1 MCVFVRLFVLVCF
14 ILSLF
19 FAVCVRQVEL
29 TQDEVSKVAGQLCR
43 LQSEMEALG
52 GQLTGRVDHSY
63 LAPSSPLKTAQ
74 ARKGKT
80 ADPWG
85 IRGAAPASP
94 MLLRTSLSELEVR
107 SPAMHHVKWDLIEGS
122 RVAHHYHRA

>member
-1 MCVFVRLFVLVCF
+1 MLRAVWLPCVC
-14 ILSLF
+14 
-19 FAVCVRQVEL
+19 QVEL

-74 ARKGKT
+74 ARKGAKT
-80 ADPWG
+80 AGPWG
-85 IRGAAPASP
+85 LSGAAPASP

-107 SPAMHHVKWDLIEGS
+107 
-122 RVAHHYHRA
+122 